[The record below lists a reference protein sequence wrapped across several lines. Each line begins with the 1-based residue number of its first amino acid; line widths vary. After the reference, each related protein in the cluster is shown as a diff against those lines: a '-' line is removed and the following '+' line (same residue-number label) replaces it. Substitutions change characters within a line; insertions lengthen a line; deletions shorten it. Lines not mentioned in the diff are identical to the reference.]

1 MLAGSTGKHIA
12 NAGRLGSGP
21 ALGPDVSCAA
31 YAAFAGWKADMRSQ
45 LPPAQLAKAAL
56 QRLAQAR
63 LEPTPENYA
72 RAYAIESGGEPAQ
85 AASGATSAVSERL
98 QQLMSKL
105 ISLALPSGST
115 RQELQTAL
123 REQKLDEL
131 QRQVDKLLDVAGP
144 AAQAEALAL
153 AIERL
158 VRGLE
163 RGGKH
168 WTLARK
174 KDGVNRVLELGRNDS
189 GKLVK
194 RLGQLV
200 ASWDKD
206 GDGSGVETDE
216 DGGTP
221 SQFFSES
228 TFAETG
234 FGETSRFRESTGFGE
249 LSRTGLRDTPPPV
262 VDTSPHWADVSSEL
276 NGTVRHA
283 LRSPQT
289 EATPADALMR
299 ELDAAQAELKSHGAS
314 PDRATQMAALCLRAR
329 HLLDHRRHLFD
340 ELGGLCREL
349 SGSLVDLAEDD
360 SWARGQ
366 AEAMSNALAQG
377 LSGRGVRT
385 VSELLSGTRERQRAL
400 REERSKARD
409 SLKGLI
415 QRMLAELG
423 ELGQHTDRFQTS
435 VGRYAEAIEQADSL
449 ESLTGTVREMVEE
462 SRSVQSLVSQTQ
474 ARLTLEHD
482 RAAALN
488 QRVDELEGELRRL
501 SNEVHTDQLTQVAN
515 RRGLI
520 QAFGIEQAK
529 AERESTRVA
538 LALLDIDN
546 FKKLNDSLGHHAGDI
561 ALKSLAERTQAS
573 LRPGDMVARY
583 GGEEFVLM
591 LPNTPL
597 DEAQQVLVRLQ
608 RSLSSAL
615 FNHEGKDVFVTFSAG
630 VTLYRPGETLEAALD
645 RADVALYEAKHTGKN
660 RACIAE

>member
-1 MLAGSTGKHIA
+1 MA
-12 NAGRLGSGP
+12 
-21 ALGPDVSCAA
+21 
-31 YAAFAGWKADMRSQ
+31 Q

-72 RAYAIESGGEPAQ
+72 RAYAIEAGTENRPAANGGVP
-85 AASGATSAVSERL
+85 ERV
-98 QQLMSKL
+98 QQLISRL
-105 ISLALPSGST
+105 ISLALPSGTT

-123 REQKLDEL
+123 REQRYDEL
-131 QRQVDKLLDVAGP
+131 LREVEKLLDVAGP
-144 AAQAEALAL
+144 GAQAEALAQ

-163 RGGKH
+163 RGGRQ

-174 KDGVNRVLELGRNDS
+174 KDGVARVLELTRTDS
-189 GKLVK
+189 HKLVK
-194 RLGQLV
+194 RLGQLIQ
-200 ASWDKD
+200 SWDKD
-206 GDGSGVETDE
+206 VEGGEVETGE

-221 SQFFSES
+221 SQFFTDSG
-228 TFAETG
+228 FADSN
-234 FGETSRFRESTGFGE
+234 FADS
-249 LSRTGLRDTPPPV
+249 SRTGLREPV
-262 VDTSPHWADVSSEL
+262 PAEAAPAAPTHWPEIGAEL
-276 NGTVRHA
+276 NTTVRHA

-299 ELDAAQAELKSHGAS
+299 ELDAAQAELKAQGAT
-314 PDRATQMAALCLRAR
+314 PERAAQMAALCLRAR

-349 SGSLVDLAEDD
+349 SSSLVDLAEDD

-366 AEAMSNALAQG
+366 AEAMSQTLAQG

-385 VSELLSGTRERQRAL
+385 VSELLAGTRERQRTL
-400 REERSKARD
+400 REERSRARD
-409 SLKGLI
+409 ALKGLI

-423 ELGQHTDRFQTS
+423 ELGQHTDRFQNN
-435 VGRYAEAIEQADSL
+435 VGRYADAIERADSL
-449 ESLTGTVREMVEE
+449 ESLAGTVREMVEE
-462 SRSVQSLVSQTQ
+462 SRSVQSLVAQTQ
-474 ARLTLEHD
+474 QRLTLEHD
-482 RAAALN
+482 RAAALT
-488 QRVDELEGELRRL
+488 QRVDELESELRRL
-501 SNEVHTDQLTQVAN
+501 SSEVHTDQLTQVAN

-597 DEAQQVLVRLQ
+597 DEAQAVLVRLQ
-608 RSLSSAL
+608 RSLSAAL

>member
-1 MLAGSTGKHIA
+1 M
-12 NAGRLGSGP
+12 P
-21 ALGPDVSCAA
+21 P
-31 YAAFAGWKADMRSQ
+31 Q

-72 RAYAIESGGEPAQ
+72 RAYAFEAGGES
-85 AASGATSAVSERL
+85 AAPGALPERA

-105 ISLALPSGST
+105 ISLALPSGGT
-115 RQELQTAL
+115 RQELQAAL
-123 REQKLDEL
+123 REQRLDEL

-144 AAQAEALAL
+144 AAQAEALAE
-153 AIERL
+153 AVERL

-163 RGGKH
+163 RGGRH

-174 KDGVNRVLELGRNDS
+174 KDGVFRTLDLGRSDS
-189 GKLVK
+189 GKLIK
-194 RLGQLV
+194 RLSHLV

-206 GDGSGVETDE
+206 GDGGSVETE
-216 DGGTP
+216 EGGTP
-221 SQFFSES
+221 SQL
-228 TFAETG
+228 FADSAFADTGFHENTG
-234 FGETSRFRESTGFGE
+234 FGDLYDGDSRDKPPAADT
-249 LSRTGLRDTPPPV
+249 RT
-262 VDTSPHWADVSSEL
+262 HWTAISGEL

-299 ELDAAQAELKSHGAS
+299 ELEAAQDELQAGDAG
-314 PDRATQMAALCLRAR
+314 PERTAQMAALCLRAR

-349 SGSLVDLAEDD
+349 GASLVDLAEDD

-366 AEAMSNALAQG
+366 AEAMNQTLAQG

-385 VSELLSGTRERQRAL
+385 VAELLAGTRERQRAL
-400 REERSKARD
+400 REERSRARD
-409 SLKGLI
+409 ALKGLI
-415 QRMLAELG
+415 QRMLSELG
-423 ELGQHTDRFQTS
+423 ELGQHTDRFQSS
-435 VGRYAEAIEQADSL
+435 VGRYAEAIEHADSL
-449 ESLTGTVREMVEE
+449 ESLAGTVREMVEE
-462 SRSVQSLVSQTQ
+462 TRSVQGLVAQTQ

-482 RAAALN
+482 RAAALT

-501 SNEVHTDQLTQVAN
+501 SSEVHTDQLTQVAN

-520 QAFGIEQAK
+520 QAFGIEQAR
-529 AERESTRVA
+529 AERETTRIA

-546 FKKLNDSLGHHAGDI
+546 FKKLNDGLGHHAGDI

-591 LPNTPL
+591 LPDTPL
-597 DEAQQVLVRLQ
+597 DEAQAVLVRLQ
-608 RSLSSAL
+608 RALSSAL
-615 FNHEGKDVFVTFSAG
+615 FKHEGKDVFVTFSAG

>member
-1 MLAGSTGKHIA
+1 
-12 NAGRLGSGP
+12 
-21 ALGPDVSCAA
+21 
-31 YAAFAGWKADMRSQ
+31 MRST

-72 RAYAIESGGEPAQ
+72 RAYAIEAGGEAPA
-85 AASGATSAVSERL
+85 AGSGAVPERL
-98 QQLMSKL
+98 QQLLSRL
-105 ISLALPSGST
+105 ISLALPSGAT
-115 RQELQTAL
+115 RQELQAAL
-123 REQKLDEL
+123 REQRLDEL
-131 QRQVDKLLDVAGP
+131 QRQVDKLLETAGP
-144 AAQAEALAL
+144 AAQADALAQ

-163 RGGKH
+163 RGGQH

-174 KDGVNRVLELGRNDS
+174 KEGLQRALELGRADS

-194 RLGQLV
+194 RLQQLI

-206 GDGSGVETDE
+206 GDGSEVETDE

-221 SQFFSES
+221 SQL
-228 TFAETG
+228 FADSD
-234 FGETSRFRESTGFGE
+234 FAPPDFHDSAS
-249 LSRTGLRDTPPPV
+249 LGLGDAPRDNPPPPV
-262 VDTSPHWADVSSEL
+262 DLAPWHAISAEL
-276 NGTVRHA
+276 GGTVRHA

-299 ELDAAQAELKSHGAS
+299 ELEAAQAELKAGGAS
-314 PDRATQMAALCLRAR
+314 PERATQMAALCLRAR

-349 SGSLVDLAEDD
+349 SSSLVDLAEDD

-366 AEAMSNALAQG
+366 AEAMNNTLAQG

-385 VSELLSGTRERQRAL
+385 VSELLAGTRERQRAL
-400 REERSKARD
+400 RDERSKARD
-409 SLKGLI
+409 SLKTLI

-423 ELGQHTDRFQTS
+423 ELGQHTDRFQNS
-435 VGRYAEAIEQADSL
+435 VGRYADAIEQADSL
-449 ESLTGTVREMVEE
+449 ESLAGTVREMVEE
-462 SRSVQSLVSQTQ
+462 SRSVQGLVAQTQ

-482 RAAALN
+482 RAAALT

-520 QAFGIEQAK
+520 QAFGIEQAR

-561 ALKSLAERTQAS
+561 ALKSLAERAQSS

-591 LPNTPL
+591 LPDTPL

>member
-1 MLAGSTGKHIA
+1 
-12 NAGRLGSGP
+12 
-21 ALGPDVSCAA
+21 
-31 YAAFAGWKADMRSQ
+31 MRAT

-72 RAYAIESGGEPAQ
+72 RAYAIEAGGEPP
-85 AASGATSAVSERL
+85 AAAGNAALERA
-98 QQLMSKL
+98 QQLISRL
-105 ISLALPSGST
+105 ISLALPSGNT
-115 RQELQTAL
+115 RQELQAAL
-123 REQKLDEL
+123 REQRLDEL
-131 QRQVDKLLDVAGP
+131 QRQVDKLLDSAGP
-144 AAQAEALAL
+144 AAQAEALAQTL
-153 AIERL
+153 ERL

-163 RGGKH
+163 RGGKQ

-174 KDGVNRVLELGRNDS
+174 KDGIARALELGRSDS
-189 GKLVK
+189 HKLVK
-194 RLGQLV
+194 RLGQLI

-206 GDGSGVETDE
+206 VDGSEVETGE

-221 SQFFSES
+221 SQFF
-228 TFAETG
+228 TDTGFAETG
-234 FGETSRFRESTGFGE
+234 FRDSSGFGE
-249 LSRTGLRDTPPPV
+249 LSRAGADAAAPAPAQPQAQAPTDDGPG
-262 VDTSPHWADVSSEL
+262 HWPGIGAEL
-276 NGTVRHA
+276 NQTVRHA

-289 EATPADALMR
+289 EATPADALIR
-299 ELDAAQAELKSHGAS
+299 ELDAAQAELQAQGAS
-314 PDRATQMAALCLRAR
+314 PERAAQMATLCLRAR

-349 SGSLVDLAEDD
+349 SASLVDLAEDD

-366 AEAMSNALAQG
+366 AEAMSQTLAQG

-400 REERSKARD
+400 RDERSKARD

-423 ELGQHTDRFQTS
+423 ELGQHTDRFQNN
-435 VGRYAEAIEQADSL
+435 VGRYANAIEQADSL
-449 ESLTGTVREMVEE
+449 ESLAGTVREMVEE
-462 SRSVQSLVSQTQ
+462 SRSVQGLVAQTQ

-482 RAAALN
+482 RAAALTE
-488 QRVDELEGELRRL
+488 RVDELEGELRRL

-520 QAFGIEQAK
+520 QAFGIEQAR

-561 ALKSLAERTQAS
+561 ALKSLAERAQAS

-591 LPNTPL
+591 LPDTPL

-608 RSLSSAL
+608 RSLSAAL

-630 VTLYRPGETLEAALD
+630 ITLYRPGETLEAALD

-660 RACIAE
+660 RACVAE

>member
-1 MLAGSTGKHIA
+1 
-12 NAGRLGSGP
+12 
-21 ALGPDVSCAA
+21 
-31 YAAFAGWKADMRSQ
+31 MRST

-63 LEPTPENYA
+63 LEPTPENYS
-72 RAYAIESGGEPAQ
+72 RAYAIEAGTEATPS
-85 AASGATSAVSERL
+85 AANGAASERL

-105 ISLALPSGST
+105 ISLALPSGAT
-115 RQELQTAL
+115 RQELQTTL
-123 REQKLDEL
+123 REQRLDEL

-144 AAQAEALAL
+144 AAQAEALAQ

-163 RGGKH
+163 RGGRH

-174 KDGVNRVLELGRNDS
+174 KDGINRVLELGRNDAS
-189 GKLVK
+189 KLVK
-194 RLGQLV
+194 RLSQLI

-206 GDGSGVETDE
+206 GDGSEVETDDE
-216 DGGTP
+216 GGTP
-221 SQFFSES
+221 SQL
-228 TFAETG
+228 FADSAFADTG
-234 FGETSRFRESTGFGE
+234 FRDSSGFGE
-249 LSRTGLRDTPPPV
+249 LSRTGVRDSLPV
-262 VDTSPHWADVSSEL
+262 PTVDLGPWQDLSGEL

-289 EATPADALMR
+289 EATPADALIR
-299 ELDAAQAELKSHGAS
+299 ELDAAQAELKAQGAS
-314 PDRATQMAALCLRAR
+314 PERAAQMSALCLRAR

-349 SGSLVDLAEDD
+349 SSSLVDLAEDD

-366 AEAMSNALAQG
+366 AEAMNQTLSQG

-385 VSELLSGTRERQRAL
+385 VAELLSGTRERQRAL
-400 REERSKARD
+400 RDERSKARD
-409 SLKGLI
+409 ALKGLI
-415 QRMLAELG
+415 QRMLSELG
-423 ELGQHTDRFQTS
+423 ELGQHTDRFQNS
-435 VGRYAEAIEQADSL
+435 VGRYADAIEQADSL
-449 ESLTGTVREMVEE
+449 ESLAGTVREMVEE
-462 SRSVQSLVSQTQ
+462 SRSVQGLVAQTQ
-474 ARLTLEHD
+474 QRLTLEHD
-482 RAAALN
+482 RAAALT

-529 AERESTRVA
+529 SERESTRVA

>member
-1 MLAGSTGKHIA
+1 MRPT
-12 NAGRLGSGP
+12 P
-21 ALGPDVSCAA
+21 A
-31 YAAFAGWKADMRSQ
+31 
-45 LPPAQLAKAAL
+45 PAQIAKAAL

-63 LEPTPENYA
+63 LEPTPENYS
-72 RAYAIESGGEPAQ
+72 RAYAIEAGTEVAP
-85 AASGATSAVSERL
+85 GANGAMPERV
-98 QQLMSKL
+98 QQLLSKL
-105 ISLALPSGST
+105 ISLALPSGSA
-115 RQELQTAL
+115 RQDLQAAL
-123 REQKLDEL
+123 REQRLDEL
-131 QRQVDKLLDVAGP
+131 QRQVDKLLDTAGP
-144 AAQAEALAL
+144 GAQADALAQ
-153 AIERL
+153 AIDRL

-163 RGGKH
+163 RGGRH

-174 KDGVNRVLELGRNDS
+174 KEGINRVLELSRTDS

-194 RLGQLV
+194 RMLQLI

-206 GDGSGVETDE
+206 DDGSGVETDE

-221 SQFFSES
+221 SQFFADSA
-228 TFAETG
+228 FAD
-234 FGETSRFRESTGFGE
+234 
-249 LSRTGLRDTPPPV
+249 TGLREPGDFVDTPVETISLDLPAPV
-262 VDTSPHWADVSSEL
+262 DLTPWQEMGGEL
-276 NGTVRHA
+276 NATVRHA
-283 LRSPQT
+283 LRSPQA

-299 ELDAAQAELKSHGAS
+299 ELDEAQAEIQAQGAS
-314 PDRATQMAALCLRAR
+314 PERAQQMAALCQRAR
-329 HLLDHRRHLFD
+329 HLLDHRRHMFD
-340 ELGGLCREL
+340 ALGGLCREL
-349 SGSLVDLAEDD
+349 SASLVDLAEDD
-360 SWARGQ
+360 SWSQGQ
-366 AEAMSNALAQG
+366 AEAMNNTLAQG

-385 VSELLSGTRERQRAL
+385 VSELLAGTRQRQRTL
-400 REERSKARD
+400 RDERSKARD
-409 SLKGLI
+409 ALKGLI
-415 QRMLAELG
+415 QRMLTELG
-423 ELGQHTDRFQTS
+423 ELGQHTDRFQNN
-435 VGRYAEAIEQADSL
+435 VGRYADAIEQADSL
-449 ESLTGTVREMVEE
+449 ESLAGTVREMVEE
-462 SRSVQSLVSQTQ
+462 SRSVQGLVSQTQ
-474 ARLTLEHD
+474 QRLTLEHE
-482 RAAALN
+482 RAAALT

-529 AERESTRVA
+529 AERESTRMA

-597 DEAQQVLVRLQ
+597 DEAQAVLVRLQ
-608 RSLSSAL
+608 RSLSMAL

-630 VTLYRPGETLEAALD
+630 VTLYRPGETLETALD

>member
-1 MLAGSTGKHIA
+1 
-12 NAGRLGSGP
+12 
-21 ALGPDVSCAA
+21 
-31 YAAFAGWKADMRSQ
+31 MRSQ
-45 LPPAQLAKAAL
+45 LPPAQIAKAAL

-72 RAYAIESGGEPAQ
+72 RAYAIEGGGEQAPA
-85 AASGATSAVSERL
+85 AANGAVPERL

-105 ISLALPSGST
+105 ISLALPSGSM
-115 RQELQTAL
+115 RQDLQTAL
-123 REQKLDEL
+123 RDQKLDEL

-144 AAQAEALAL
+144 AAQAEALAQ

-174 KDGVNRVLELGRNDS
+174 KDGIQRVLELGRSDS

-216 DGGTP
+216 EGGTP

-234 FGETSRFRESTGFGE
+234 FRESTGFGE
-249 LSRTGLRDTPPPV
+249 LSRTGLRDTPAAPA
-262 VDTSPHWADVSSEL
+262 VDNSPQWAEVSGEL
-276 NGTVRHA
+276 NVTVRHA

-299 ELDAAQAELKSHGAS
+299 ELDAAQVELKTEGAS
-314 PDRATQMAALCLRAR
+314 PERAAQMAALCQRAR
-329 HLLDHRRHLFD
+329 YLLDHRRHMFD
-340 ELGGLCREL
+340 ALGGLCREL
-349 SGSLVDLAEDD
+349 SASLVDLAEDD
-360 SWARGQ
+360 SWSQGQ
-366 AEAMSNALAQG
+366 AEAMNNTLAQG

-385 VSELLSGTRERQRAL
+385 VSELLAGTRLRQRAL
-400 REERSKARD
+400 RDERSKARD
-409 SLKGLI
+409 ALKGLI
-415 QRMLAELG
+415 QRMLTELG
-423 ELGQHTDRFQTS
+423 ELGQHTDRFQNN
-435 VGRYAEAIEQADSL
+435 VGRYADAIEQADTL
-449 ESLTGTVREMVEE
+449 ESLAGTVREMVEE
-462 SRSVQSLVSQTQ
+462 SRSVQGLVAQTQ
-474 ARLTLEHD
+474 QRLTLEHD
-482 RAAALN
+482 RATALT
-488 QRVDELEGELRRL
+488 QRVEELEGELRRL

-597 DEAQQVLVRLQ
+597 DEAQAVLVRLQ

-630 VTLYRPGETLEAALD
+630 VTLYRAGETLEAALD

>member
-1 MLAGSTGKHIA
+1 
-12 NAGRLGSGP
+12 
-21 ALGPDVSCAA
+21 
-31 YAAFAGWKADMRSQ
+31 MRSQ

-56 QRLAQAR
+56 QRLAQTR

-72 RAYAIESGGEPAQ
+72 RAYAIEAGGE
-85 AASGATSAVSERL
+85 AAAATNGAVPEKL

-105 ISLALPSGST
+105 ISLALPSGT
-115 RQELQTAL
+115 ARQDLQAAL

-131 QRQVDKLLDVAGP
+131 QRQVDKLLDTAGP
-144 AAQAEALAL
+144 GAQAEALAQ

-163 RGGKH
+163 RGGRH

-174 KDGVNRVLELGRNDS
+174 KDGINRVLELGRSDS
-189 GKLVK
+189 GKLIK
-194 RLGQLV
+194 RLSQLI

-228 TFAETG
+228 AFAETG
-234 FGETSRFRESTGFGE
+234 FRESTGFGE
-249 LSRTGLRDTPPPV
+249 LGRIDLRDTPAAPA
-262 VDTSPHWADVSSEL
+262 VDLGPWHDVSGEL
-276 NGTVRHA
+276 HATVRHA

-299 ELDAAQAELKSHGAS
+299 ELDAAQAELKAQGAS
-314 PDRATQMAALCLRAR
+314 PERAAQMATLCQRAR
-329 HLLDHRRHLFD
+329 HLLDHRRHMFD
-340 ELGGLCREL
+340 ALGGLCREL
-349 SGSLVDLAEDD
+349 SASLVDLAEDD
-360 SWARGQ
+360 SWSQGQ
-366 AEAMSNALAQG
+366 AEAMNNTLAQG

-385 VSELLSGTRERQRAL
+385 VSELLAGTRLRQRTL
-400 REERSKARD
+400 RDERSKAREA
-409 SLKGLI
+409 LKGLI
-415 QRMLAELG
+415 QRMLTELG
-423 ELGQHTDRFQTS
+423 ELGQHTDRFQNN
-435 VGRYAEAIEQADSL
+435 VGRYADAIERADSL
-449 ESLTGTVREMVEE
+449 ESLAGTVREMVEE
-462 SRSVQSLVSQTQ
+462 SRSVQGLVAQTQ
-474 ARLTLEHD
+474 QRLTLEHD
-482 RAAALN
+482 RATALT
-488 QRVDELEGELRRL
+488 QRVEELEGELRRL

-630 VTLYRPGETLEAALD
+630 VTLYRPGETLEQALD

>member
-1 MLAGSTGKHIA
+1 
-12 NAGRLGSGP
+12 
-21 ALGPDVSCAA
+21 
-31 YAAFAGWKADMRSQ
+31 MRST

-63 LEPTPENYA
+63 LEPTPENYS
-72 RAYAIESGGEPAQ
+72 RAYAIEAGGEPAP
-85 AASGATSAVSERL
+85 AANGAANERV

-115 RQELQTAL
+115 RQELQTTL
-123 REQKLDEL
+123 REQRLDEL
-131 QRQVDKLLDVAGP
+131 QRQVDKLLDAAGP
-144 AAQAEALAL
+144 AAQAEALAQ

-163 RGGKH
+163 RGGRH

-174 KDGVNRVLELGRNDS
+174 KDGINRVLELGRSDS

-194 RLGQLV
+194 RLSQLI
-200 ASWDKD
+200 ASWDKN
-206 GDGSGVETDE
+206 GDGSEVETDE

-221 SQFFSES
+221 SQL
-228 TFAETG
+228 FADSAFADTG
-234 FGETSRFRESTGFGE
+234 FRDSSGFGE
-249 LSRTGLRDTPPPV
+249 LSRTGLRDTPAPAPA
-262 VDTSPHWADVSSEL
+262 VDLAPWHDVGDEL

-283 LRSPQT
+283 LRAAQA

-299 ELDAAQAELKSHGAS
+299 DLASAQDELKTGGATPERAAQ
-314 PDRATQMAALCLRAR
+314 MAVLCQRAR
-329 HLLDHRRHLFD
+329 HVLDHRRHMFD
-340 ELGGLCREL
+340 ALGGLCREL
-349 SGSLVDLAEDD
+349 SASLVDLAEDD
-360 SWARGQ
+360 SWSQGQ
-366 AEAMSNALAQG
+366 AEAMNNTLAQG

-385 VSELLSGTRERQRAL
+385 VSELLAGTRVRQRTL
-400 REERSKARD
+400 RDERSKARD
-409 SLKGLI
+409 ALKGLI
-415 QRMLAELG
+415 QRMLSELG
-423 ELGQHTDRFQTS
+423 ELGQHTDRFQNN
-435 VGRYAEAIEQADSL
+435 VGRYADAIEQADSL
-449 ESLTGTVREMVEE
+449 ESLAGTVREMVEE
-462 SRSVQSLVSQTQ
+462 SRSVQGLVAQTQ
-474 ARLTLEHD
+474 QRLTLEHD
-482 RAAALN
+482 RATALT
-488 QRVDELEGELRRL
+488 QRVEELEGELRRL

-529 AERESTRVA
+529 SERESTRVA
-538 LALLDIDN
+538 LALLDIYN

-660 RACIAE
+660 RACVAE

>member
-1 MLAGSTGKHIA
+1 
-12 NAGRLGSGP
+12 
-21 ALGPDVSCAA
+21 
-31 YAAFAGWKADMRSQ
+31 MRSP
-45 LPPAQLAKAAL
+45 LPPAQIAKAAL

-72 RAYAIESGGEPAQ
+72 RAYAIEGGEPAPTAQ
-85 AASGATSAVSERL
+85 GGVPERL

-115 RQELQTAL
+115 RQDLQTAL

-131 QRQVDKLLDVAGP
+131 QRQIDKLLDVAGP
-144 AAQAEALAL
+144 AAQAEALAQ

-174 KDGVNRVLELGRNDS
+174 KDGIQRVLELGRSDS

-206 GDGSGVETDE
+206 GDGSGVETE
-216 DGGTP
+216 EEGGTP

-234 FGETSRFRESTGFGE
+234 FRESTGFGE
-249 LSRTGLRDTPPPV
+249 LSRTGLRDTPAPARA
-262 VDTSPHWADVSSEL
+262 VDTSPLWADVSGEL

-283 LRSPQT
+283 LRSPQS

-299 ELDAAQAELKSHGAS
+299 ELDAAQAELRTQGAT
-314 PDRATQMAALCLRAR
+314 PERATQMAALCLRAR

-349 SGSLVDLAEDD
+349 SSSLVDLAEDD

-366 AEAMSNALAQG
+366 AEAMNNTLAQG

-385 VSELLSGTRERQRAL
+385 VSELLAGTRERQRTL
-400 REERSKARD
+400 RDERSRARD
-409 SLKGLI
+409 ALKALI
-415 QRMLAELG
+415 QRMLNELG
-423 ELGQHTDRFQTS
+423 ELGQHTDRFQNN
-435 VGRYAEAIEQADSL
+435 VGRYADAIEQADSL
-449 ESLTGTVREMVEE
+449 ESLAGTVREMVEE
-462 SRSVQSLVSQTQ
+462 SRSVQGLVAQTQ
-474 ARLTLEHD
+474 QRLTLEHD
-482 RAAALN
+482 KASALT
-488 QRVDELEGELRRL
+488 QRVEELETELRRL

>member
-1 MLAGSTGKHIA
+1 
-12 NAGRLGSGP
+12 
-21 ALGPDVSCAA
+21 
-31 YAAFAGWKADMRSQ
+31 MRST

-72 RAYAIESGGEPAQ
+72 RAYAIEAGGEAP
-85 AASGATSAVSERL
+85 AASGGAVPERV
-98 QQLMSKL
+98 QQLLSRL
-105 ISLALPSGST
+105 ISLALPSGAS
-115 RQELQTAL
+115 RQELQASL
-123 REQKLDEL
+123 REQRLDEL
-131 QRQVDKLLDVAGP
+131 QRQVDKLLESAGP
-144 AAQAEALAL
+144 AAQAEALAQ

-163 RGGKH
+163 RGGRQ

-174 KDGVNRVLELGRNDS
+174 KEGIQRALELGRADS
-189 GKLVK
+189 IKLVK
-194 RLGQLV
+194 RLQQLIT
-200 ASWDKD
+200 SWDKD
-206 GDGSGVETDE
+206 GDGSEVETDE

-221 SQFFSES
+221 SQLFVDSD
-228 TFAETG
+228 FAA
-234 FGETSRFRESTGFGE
+234 SDFRDSASLGLDEAPRDSLAPLPVDLAPWHAVSAE
-249 LSRTGLRDTPPPV
+249 L
-262 VDTSPHWADVSSEL
+262 A
-276 NGTVRHA
+276 GTVRHA

-289 EATPADALMR
+289 EATPADVLMR
-299 ELDAAQAELKSHGAS
+299 ELEAAQAELKADGAT
-314 PDRATQMAALCLRAR
+314 PERATQMAALCLRAR

-349 SGSLVDLAEDD
+349 SSSLVDLAEDD

-366 AEAMSNALAQG
+366 AEAMNNTLAQG

-385 VSELLSGTRERQRAL
+385 VSELLAGTRERQRAL
-400 REERSKARD
+400 RDERSRARD
-409 SLKGLI
+409 SLKTLI
-415 QRMLAELG
+415 QRMLSELG
-423 ELGQHTDRFQTS
+423 ELGQHTDRFQNS
-435 VGRYAEAIEQADSL
+435 VGRYADAIEQADSL

-462 SRSVQSLVSQTQ
+462 SRSVQGLVAQTQ
-474 ARLTLEHD
+474 ARLSLEHD
-482 RAAALN
+482 RATALT

-561 ALKSLAERTQAS
+561 ALKSLAERAQAS

-591 LPNTPL
+591 LPDTPL

>member
-1 MLAGSTGKHIA
+1 MRPTLA
-12 NAGRLGSGP
+12 
-21 ALGPDVSCAA
+21 
-31 YAAFAGWKADMRSQ
+31 
-45 LPPAQLAKAAL
+45 PAQIAKAAL

-72 RAYAIESGGEPAQ
+72 RAYAIEAGTDAAPA
-85 AASGATSAVSERL
+85 ANGAVPERL

-105 ISLALPSGST
+105 VSLALPSGST
-115 RQELQTAL
+115 RQDLQAAL
-123 REQKLDEL
+123 REQRLDEL
-131 QRQVDKLLDVAGP
+131 QRQVDRLLDTAGP
-144 AAQAEALAL
+144 GAQAEALAQ
-153 AIERL
+153 AIDRL

-174 KDGVNRVLELGRNDS
+174 KDGINRVLELSRTDS

-194 RLGQLV
+194 RLMQLI

-206 GDGSGVETDE
+206 GDGGGVETDE

-221 SQFFSES
+221 SQFFADSA
-228 TFAETG
+228 FAD
-234 FGETSRFRESTGFGE
+234 
-249 LSRTGLRDTPPPV
+249 TGLREPDDFVDPPV
-262 VDTSPHWADVSSEL
+262 ETISLAMPAPVDLAPWQDMGGEL
-276 NGTVRHA
+276 NATVRHA
-283 LRSPQT
+283 LRSPSA

-299 ELDAAQAELKSHGAS
+299 ELDEAQAEIQAQGAS
-314 PDRATQMAALCLRAR
+314 PERAEQMAALCQRAR
-329 HLLDHRRHLFD
+329 HLLDHRRHMFD
-340 ELGGLCREL
+340 ALGGLCREL
-349 SGSLVDLAEDD
+349 SASLVDLAEDD
-360 SWARGQ
+360 SWSQGQ
-366 AEAMSNALAQG
+366 AEAMNNTLAQG

-385 VSELLSGTRERQRAL
+385 VSELLAGTRQRQRTL
-400 REERSKARD
+400 RDERSKARD
-409 SLKGLI
+409 ALKGLI
-415 QRMLAELG
+415 QRMLSELG
-423 ELGQHTDRFQTS
+423 ELGQHTDRFQNN
-435 VGRYAEAIEQADSL
+435 VGRYADAIEHADSL
-449 ESLTGTVREMVEE
+449 ESLAGTVREMVEE
-462 SRSVQSLVSQTQ
+462 SRSVQGLVAQTQ
-474 ARLTLEHD
+474 QRLTLEHD
-482 RAAALN
+482 RAAALT

-529 AERESTRVA
+529 AERESTRMA

-608 RSLSSAL
+608 RSLSAAL

>member
-1 MLAGSTGKHIA
+1 
-12 NAGRLGSGP
+12 
-21 ALGPDVSCAA
+21 
-31 YAAFAGWKADMRSQ
+31 MRST

-63 LEPTPENYA
+63 LEPTPENYS
-72 RAYAIESGGEPAQ
+72 RAYAIEAGTEATPS
-85 AASGATSAVSERL
+85 AANGAASERL

-105 ISLALPSGST
+105 ISLALPSGAT
-115 RQELQTAL
+115 RQELQTTL
-123 REQKLDEL
+123 REQRLDEL

-144 AAQAEALAL
+144 AAQAEALAQ

-163 RGGKH
+163 RGGRH

-174 KDGVNRVLELGRNDS
+174 KDGINRVLELGRNDAS
-189 GKLVK
+189 KLVK
-194 RLGQLV
+194 RLSQLI

-206 GDGSGVETDE
+206 GDGSEVETDDE
-216 DGGTP
+216 GGTP
-221 SQFFSES
+221 SQL
-228 TFAETG
+228 FADSAFADTG
-234 FGETSRFRESTGFGE
+234 FRDSSGFGE
-249 LSRTGLRDTPPPV
+249 LSRTGVRDSLPV
-262 VDTSPHWADVSSEL
+262 PTVDLGPWQDLSGEL

-289 EATPADALMR
+289 EATPADALIR
-299 ELDAAQAELKSHGAS
+299 ELDAAQAELKAQGAS
-314 PDRATQMAALCLRAR
+314 PERAAQMSALCLRAR

-349 SGSLVDLAEDD
+349 SSSLVDLAEDD

-366 AEAMSNALAQG
+366 AEAMNQTLSQG

-385 VSELLSGTRERQRAL
+385 VAELLSGTRERQRAL
-400 REERSKARD
+400 RDERSKARD
-409 SLKGLI
+409 ALKGLI
-415 QRMLAELG
+415 QRMLSELG
-423 ELGQHTDRFQTS
+423 ELGQHTDRFQNS
-435 VGRYAEAIEQADSL
+435 VGRYADAIEQADSL
-449 ESLTGTVREMVEE
+449 ESLAGTVREMVEE
-462 SRSVQSLVSQTQ
+462 SRSVQGLVAQTQ
-474 ARLTLEHD
+474 QRLTLEHD
-482 RAAALN
+482 RAAALT

-529 AERESTRVA
+529 SERESTRVA

-630 VTLYRPGETLEAALD
+630 VTLYRSGETLEAALD

>member
-1 MLAGSTGKHIA
+1 
-12 NAGRLGSGP
+12 
-21 ALGPDVSCAA
+21 
-31 YAAFAGWKADMRSQ
+31 MRST
-45 LPPAQLAKAAL
+45 LAPAQLAKAAL

-72 RAYAIESGGEPAQ
+72 RAYAIEAGGEAAPA
-85 AASGATSAVSERL
+85 ANTAVPERL

-105 ISLALPSGST
+105 ISLALPSGSA
-115 RQELQTAL
+115 RQDLQTAL
-123 REQKLDEL
+123 REQRLDEL
-131 QRQVDKLLDVAGP
+131 QRQVDRLLDSAGP
-144 AAQAEALAL
+144 GAQAEALAQ

-174 KDGVNRVLELGRNDS
+174 KDGISRVLELGRSDS
-189 GKLVK
+189 GRLVK
-194 RLGQLV
+194 RLSQLI

-206 GDGSGVETDE
+206 GDGSGVETDDE
-216 DGGTP
+216 GGTP
-221 SQFFSES
+221 SQFFDES
-228 TFAETG
+228 AFADTG
-234 FGETSRFRESTGFGE
+234 FRESSGFGD
-249 LSRTGLRDTPPPV
+249 LGRIGARDSGSTPFDATPWQ
-262 VDTSPHWADVSSEL
+262 DIGAEL

-283 LRSPQT
+283 LRSPQA

-299 ELDAAQAELKSHGAS
+299 ELDAAQAELKAGGAS
-314 PDRATQMAALCLRAR
+314 PERAAQMAALCLRAR

-349 SGSLVDLAEDD
+349 SASLVDLAEDD

-366 AEAMSNALAQG
+366 AEAMNNTLAQG

-385 VSELLSGTRERQRAL
+385 VSELLTGTRERQRAL
-400 REERSKARD
+400 RDERSRARD
-409 SLKGLI
+409 ALKGLI

-423 ELGQHTDRFQTS
+423 ELGQHTDRFQNS
-435 VGRYAEAIEQADSL
+435 VGRYADAIEQADSL
-449 ESLTGTVREMVEE
+449 ESLAGTVREMVEE
-462 SRSVQSLVSQTQ
+462 SRSVQGLVAQTQ
-474 ARLTLEHD
+474 QRLTLEHD
-482 RAAALN
+482 RAAALT

-501 SNEVHTDQLTQVAN
+501 SSEVHTDQLTQVAN

-529 AERESTRVA
+529 AERESTRMA

-597 DEAQQVLVRLQ
+597 DEAQAVLVRLQ

-615 FNHEGKDVFVTFSAG
+615 FNHDGKDVFVTFSAG

>member
-1 MLAGSTGKHIA
+1 
-12 NAGRLGSGP
+12 
-21 ALGPDVSCAA
+21 
-31 YAAFAGWKADMRSQ
+31 MRST

-72 RAYAIESGGEPAQ
+72 RAYAIEAGGE
-85 AASGATSAVSERL
+85 AAAGSGAAVPERV
-98 QQLMSKL
+98 QQLLSRL
-105 ISLALPSGST
+105 ISLALPSGTT
-115 RQELQTAL
+115 RQELQTSL
-123 REQKLDEL
+123 REQRLDEL

-144 AAQAEALAL
+144 AAQAEALAQ

-163 RGGKH
+163 RGGRQ

-174 KDGVNRVLELGRNDS
+174 KEGIQRALELGRADS

-194 RLGQLV
+194 RLLQLV

-206 GDGSGVETDE
+206 GDGSEIETDE

-221 SQFFSES
+221 SQLFADSDFAASDFRDSGGLEEPMRLDLS
-228 TFAETG
+228 TPAVDLAPWRDV
-234 FGETSRFRESTGFGE
+234 SRE
-249 LSRTGLRDTPPPV
+249 LS
-262 VDTSPHWADVSSEL
+262 
-276 NGTVRHA
+276 GTVTHA

-289 EATPADALMR
+289 EATTAEALML
-299 ELDAAQAELKSHGAS
+299 ELDAAQAELQADGAT
-314 PDRATQMAALCLRAR
+314 PQRAAQMAALCLRAR

-366 AEAMSNALAQG
+366 AEAMNNTLAQG
-377 LSGRGVRT
+377 LSGRGVRV

-400 REERSKARD
+400 RDERSKARD
-409 SLKGLI
+409 ALKGLI
-415 QRMLAELG
+415 QRMLTELG
-423 ELGQHTDRFQTS
+423 ELGQHTDRFQNS
-435 VGRYAEAIEQADSL
+435 VGRYADAIEQADSL
-449 ESLTGTVREMVEE
+449 ESLAGTVREMVEE
-462 SRSVQSLVSQTQ
+462 SRSVQGLVAQTQ
-474 ARLTLEHD
+474 ERLTLEHD
-482 RAAALN
+482 RASALT
-488 QRVDELEGELRRL
+488 QRVETLEGELRRL

-520 QAFGIEQAK
+520 QAFGIEQAR
-529 AERESTRVA
+529 AEREQTRVA

-546 FKKLNDSLGHHAGDI
+546 FKKLNDTLGHHAGDI

-591 LPNTPL
+591 LPDTPL
-597 DEAQQVLVRLQ
+597 DEAQAVLVRLQ

-630 VTLYRPGETLEAALD
+630 VTLYRAGETLEAALD

>member
-1 MLAGSTGKHIA
+1 
-12 NAGRLGSGP
+12 
-21 ALGPDVSCAA
+21 
-31 YAAFAGWKADMRSQ
+31 MRAT

-72 RAYAIESGGEPAQ
+72 RAYAIEAGGEPP
-85 AASGATSAVSERL
+85 AAAGNAALERA
-98 QQLMSKL
+98 QQLISRL
-105 ISLALPSGST
+105 ISLALPSGNT
-115 RQELQTAL
+115 RQELQAAL
-123 REQKLDEL
+123 REQRLDEL
-131 QRQVDKLLDVAGP
+131 QRQVDKLLDSAGP
-144 AAQAEALAL
+144 AAQAEALAQTL
-153 AIERL
+153 ERL

-163 RGGKH
+163 RGGKQ

-174 KDGVNRVLELGRNDS
+174 KDGIARALELGRSDS
-189 GKLVK
+189 HKLVK
-194 RLGQLV
+194 RLGQLI

-206 GDGSGVETDE
+206 VDGSEVETGE

-221 SQFFSES
+221 SQFF
-228 TFAETG
+228 TDAGFAETG
-234 FGETSRFRESTGFGE
+234 FRDSSGFGE
-249 LSRTGLRDTPPPV
+249 LSRAGADAAAPV
-262 VDTSPHWADVSSEL
+262 QAPAGDGPGHWPGIGAEL
-276 NGTVRHA
+276 NQTVRHA

-289 EATPADALMR
+289 EATPADALIR
-299 ELDAAQAELKSHGAS
+299 ELDAAQAELQAQGAS
-314 PDRATQMAALCLRAR
+314 PERAAQMATLCLRAR

-349 SGSLVDLAEDD
+349 SASLVDLAEDD

-366 AEAMSNALAQG
+366 AEAMSQTLAQG

-400 REERSKARD
+400 RDERSKARD

-423 ELGQHTDRFQTS
+423 ELGQHTDRFQNN
-435 VGRYAEAIEQADSL
+435 VGRYANAIEQADSL
-449 ESLTGTVREMVEE
+449 ESLAGTVREMVEE
-462 SRSVQSLVSQTQ
+462 SRSVQGLVAQTQ

-482 RAAALN
+482 RAAALT

-520 QAFGIEQAK
+520 QAFGIEQAR

-561 ALKSLAERTQAS
+561 ALKSLAERAQAS

-591 LPNTPL
+591 LPDTPL

-608 RSLSSAL
+608 RSLSAAL

-630 VTLYRPGETLEAALD
+630 ITLYRPGETLEAALD

-660 RACIAE
+660 RACVAE

>member
-1 MLAGSTGKHIA
+1 
-12 NAGRLGSGP
+12 
-21 ALGPDVSCAA
+21 
-31 YAAFAGWKADMRSQ
+31 MRST
-45 LPPAQLAKAAL
+45 LTPAQLAKAAL

-72 RAYAIESGGEPAQ
+72 RAYAIEAGGEPATG
-85 AASGATSAVSERL
+85 GAGVPEKL
-98 QQLMSKL
+98 QQLISRL
-105 ISLALPSGST
+105 ISLALPSGAA
-115 RQELQTAL
+115 RQELQASL
-123 REQKLDEL
+123 REQRLDEL
-131 QRQVDKLLDVAGP
+131 LRQVDKLLDTAGP
-144 AAQAEALAL
+144 GAQAEALAQ

-163 RGGKH
+163 RGGRH

-174 KDGVNRVLELGRNDS
+174 KDGINRVLELGRSDS

-194 RLGQLV
+194 RLQQLV

-206 GDGSGVETDE
+206 GDGSEVETDAGS
-216 DGGTP
+216 DDSGGTP
-221 SQFFSES
+221 SQL
-228 TFAETG
+228 FADSAFADTG
-234 FGETSRFRESTGFGE
+234 FRDSTGFGE
-249 LSRTGLRDTPPPV
+249 LSRTGLRDTPAA
-262 VDTSPHWADVSSEL
+262 VDLTPWQEVGDEL

-283 LRSPQT
+283 LRSAQT

-299 ELDAAQAELKSHGAS
+299 DLEAAQQELKSGGAT
-314 PDRATQMAALCLRAR
+314 PERAEQMALLCQRAR
-329 HLLDHRRHLFD
+329 HVLDHRRHMFD
-340 ELGGLCREL
+340 ALGGLCREL
-349 SGSLVDLAEDD
+349 SASLVELAEDD
-360 SWARGQ
+360 SWSQGQ
-366 AEAMSNALAQG
+366 AEAMNNTLAQG

-385 VSELLSGTRERQRAL
+385 VSELLAGTRLRQRTL
-400 REERSKARD
+400 RDERSKARD
-409 SLKGLI
+409 ALKGLI
-415 QRMLAELG
+415 QRMLTELG
-423 ELGQHTDRFQTS
+423 ELGQHTDRFQNS
-435 VGRYAEAIEQADSL
+435 VGRYADAIEQADSL
-449 ESLTGTVREMVEE
+449 ESLAGTVREMVEE
-462 SRSVQSLVSQTQ
+462 SRSVQGLVAQTQ

-482 RAAALN
+482 RATALT
-488 QRVDELEGELRRL
+488 QRVEELEGELRRL

-529 AERESTRVA
+529 SERESTRMA

-561 ALKSLAERTQAS
+561 ALKSLAERTQQS

>member
-1 MLAGSTGKHIA
+1 
-12 NAGRLGSGP
+12 
-21 ALGPDVSCAA
+21 
-31 YAAFAGWKADMRSQ
+31 MRST

-72 RAYAIESGGEPAQ
+72 RAYAIEAGGEPA
-85 AASGATSAVSERL
+85 AASNAGVPEKL

-105 ISLALPSGST
+105 ISLALPSGGT
-115 RQELQTAL
+115 RQELQAAL
-123 REQKLDEL
+123 REQRLDEL
-131 QRQVDKLLDVAGP
+131 QRQVDRLLDVAGP
-144 AAQAEALAL
+144 GAQAEALAQ

-174 KDGVNRVLELGRNDS
+174 KDGVQRVLELGRSDS

-206 GDGSGVETDE
+206 GDGSGIETDD

-221 SQFFSES
+221 SQLFADSA
-228 TFAETG
+228 FAETG
-234 FGETSRFRESTGFGE
+234 FRESTGFGE
-249 LSRTGLRDTPPPV
+249 LSRTGLRDLPPPI
-262 VDTSPHWADVSSEL
+262 VDLAPWQDISDEL

-283 LRSPQT
+283 LRAAPT

-299 ELDAAQAELKSHGAS
+299 DLAAAQDELKAGGAS
-314 PDRATQMAALCLRAR
+314 PQRAAQMAVLCQRAR
-329 HLLDHRRHLFD
+329 HVLDHRRHMFD
-340 ELGGLCREL
+340 ALGGLCREL
-349 SGSLVDLAEDD
+349 SASLVELAEDD
-360 SWARGQ
+360 SWSQGQ
-366 AEAMSNALAQG
+366 AEAMNNTLAQG

-385 VSELLSGTRERQRAL
+385 VSELLAGTRMRQRTL
-400 REERSKARD
+400 RDERSKARD
-409 SLKGLI
+409 ALKGLI
-415 QRMLAELG
+415 QRMLTELG
-423 ELGQHTDRFQTS
+423 ELGQHTDRFQNS
-435 VGRYAEAIEQADSL
+435 VGRYADAIEQADSL
-449 ESLTGTVREMVEE
+449 ESLAGTVREMVEE
-462 SRSVQSLVSQTQ
+462 SRSVQGLVAQTQ
-474 ARLTLEHD
+474 QRLTLEHD
-482 RAAALN
+482 RATALT
-488 QRVDELEGELRRL
+488 QRVEELEGELRRL

-529 AERESTRVA
+529 SERESTRVA

-561 ALKSLAERTQAS
+561 ALKSLAERTQQS

>member
-1 MLAGSTGKHIA
+1 
-12 NAGRLGSGP
+12 
-21 ALGPDVSCAA
+21 
-31 YAAFAGWKADMRSQ
+31 MRSS

-72 RAYAIESGGEPAQ
+72 RAYAIEAGGDAP
-85 AASGATSAVSERL
+85 AASGGVPERV
-98 QQLMSKL
+98 QQLMSRL
-105 ISLALPSGST
+105 LSLALPSGGT
-115 RQELQTAL
+115 RQELQAAL
-123 REQKLDEL
+123 REQRYDEVL
-131 QRQVDKLLDVAGP
+131 REVDKLLDVAGP
-144 AAQAEALAL
+144 GAQAEALVQT
-153 AIERL
+153 IERL

-163 RGGKH
+163 RGGRH

-174 KDGVNRVLELGRNDS
+174 KDGISRVLELGRSDS
-189 GKLVK
+189 HKLVK
-194 RLGQLV
+194 RLGQLI

-216 DGGTP
+216 EEGGTP
-221 SQFFSES
+221 SQL
-228 TFAETG
+228 FADSAFADTG
-234 FGETSRFRESTGFGE
+234 FGETSRFREGSGFGE
-249 LSRTGLRDTPPPV
+249 LSRTGLRDTPPPA
-262 VDTSPHWADVSSEL
+262 VDTSPLWADVSGEL

-289 EATPADALMR
+289 EATPADALIR
-299 ELDAAQAELKSHGAS
+299 ELDAAQAELKTQGAS
-314 PDRATQMAALCLRAR
+314 PERATQMAALCLRAR

-349 SGSLVDLAEDD
+349 SASLVDLAEDD

-366 AEAMSNALAQG
+366 AEAMNNTLAQG

-385 VSELLSGTRERQRAL
+385 VAELLTGTRERQRTL

-409 SLKGLI
+409 ALKGLI

-423 ELGQHTDRFQTS
+423 ELGQHTDRFQNS
-435 VGRYAEAIEQADSL
+435 VGRYADAIEQADSL
-449 ESLTGTVREMVEE
+449 ESLAGTVREMVEE
-462 SRSVQSLVSQTQ
+462 SRSVQGLVAQTQ

-482 RAAALN
+482 RASALT
-488 QRVDELEGELRRL
+488 QRVEELETELRRL
-501 SNEVHTDQLTQVAN
+501 SDEVHTDQLTQVAN

-529 AERESTRVA
+529 AEREATPNPRLA

>member
-1 MLAGSTGKHIA
+1 MRA
-12 NAGRLGSGP
+12 N
-21 ALGPDVSCAA
+21 
-31 YAAFAGWKADMRSQ
+31 

-63 LEPTPENYA
+63 LEPTPENYS
-72 RAYAIESGGEPAQ
+72 RAYAIEAATEAAPA
-85 AASGATSAVSERL
+85 AAAVPERV
-98 QQLMSKL
+98 QQLLSKL
-105 ISLALPSGST
+105 ISLALPSGSA
-115 RQELQTAL
+115 RVELQTSL
-123 REQKLDEL
+123 REQRFDEL
-131 QRQVDKLLDVAGP
+131 LRQVDKLLDVAGP
-144 AAQAEALAL
+144 GAQAESLAL

-174 KDGVNRVLELGRNDS
+174 KDGIARVLELTRNDS
-189 GKLVK
+189 HKLVK
-194 RLGQLV
+194 RLSQLI

-206 GDGSGVETDE
+206 VEGSEVETDA

-221 SQFFSES
+221 SQFFADSGFADS
-228 TFAETG
+228 GFAE
-234 FGETSRFRESTGFGE
+234 S
-249 LSRTGLRDTPPPV
+249 SRTGVAEAAPAAGAIAAAAATPQ
-262 VDTSPHWADVSSEL
+262 HWSDIGTEL
-276 NGTVRHA
+276 NNTVRHA
-283 LRSPQT
+283 LRAPDT
-289 EATPADALMR
+289 DAAPADLLIR
-299 ELDAAQAELKSHGAS
+299 ELDEALSQIRSEGAS
-314 PDRATQMAALCLRAR
+314 PARATQMATLCLRAR

-349 SGSLVDLAEDD
+349 SASLVDLAEDD
-360 SWARGQ
+360 SWAQGQ
-366 AEAMSNALAQG
+366 AEAMNNTLAQG

-385 VSELLSGTRERQRAL
+385 VSEMLSGTRARQRTL
-400 REERSKARD
+400 RDERSKARD
-409 SLKGLI
+409 ALKGLI
-415 QRMLAELG
+415 QRMLSELG
-423 ELGQHTDRFQTS
+423 ELGQHTDRFQSS
-435 VGRYAEAIEQADSL
+435 VGRYAEAIQQADSL
-449 ESLTGTVREMVEE
+449 ESLAGTVREMVEE
-462 SRSVQSLVSQTQ
+462 SRSVQGLVTQTQ

-482 RAAALN
+482 RASALT
-488 QRVDELEGELRRL
+488 QRVEELEGELKRL
-501 SNEVHTDQLTQVAN
+501 SDEVHTDQLTQVAN

-520 QAFGIEQAK
+520 NAFGIEQAK
-529 AERESTRVA
+529 AERETTRMA

-561 ALKSLAERTQAS
+561 ALKSLAEKAQAS

-591 LPNTPL
+591 LPDTPL
-597 DEAQQVLVRLQ
+597 DEAQAVLVRLQ
-608 RSLSSAL
+608 RALSMAL

>member
-1 MLAGSTGKHIA
+1 
-12 NAGRLGSGP
+12 
-21 ALGPDVSCAA
+21 
-31 YAAFAGWKADMRSQ
+31 MRST

-72 RAYAIESGGEPAQ
+72 RAYAIEAGGEPAP
-85 AASGATSAVSERL
+85 AANGAVPERM
-98 QQLMSKL
+98 QQLLSKL
-105 ISLALPSGST
+105 ISLALPSGGP
-115 RQELQTAL
+115 RQDLQATL
-123 REQKLDEL
+123 REQRYEEL

-144 AAQAEALAL
+144 GAQAEALAQ

-163 RGGKH
+163 RGGRH
-168 WTLARK
+168 WTMARK
-174 KDGVNRVLELGRNDS
+174 KDGINRVLELSRSDS

-194 RLGQLV
+194 RLSQLI

-206 GDGSGVETDE
+206 GDGGDVETDA

-221 SQFFSES
+221 SQFFADSA
-228 TFAETG
+228 FVDTG
-234 FGETSRFRESTGFGE
+234 LREPSGFGE
-249 LSRTGLRDTPPPV
+249 LSRGGLRDTPAEPP
-262 VDTSPHWADVSSEL
+262 PHWVDIGHEL
-276 NGTVRHA
+276 NATVRHA

-289 EATPADALMR
+289 EATPADALIQ
-299 ELDAAQAELKSHGAS
+299 ELDAAQAEIKAHGAS
-314 PDRATQMAALCLRAR
+314 AERATEMAAMCLRAR

-349 SGSLVDLAEDD
+349 SSSLVDLAEDD

-366 AEAMSNALAQG
+366 AEAMNQTLSQG

-385 VSELLSGTRERQRAL
+385 VSELLSGTRDRQRVL
-400 REERSKARD
+400 RDERSKARD
-409 SLKGLI
+409 ALKGLI
-415 QRMLAELG
+415 QRMLSELG
-423 ELGQHTDRFQTS
+423 ELGQHTDRFQGS

-449 ESLTGTVREMVEE
+449 ESLAGTVREMVEE
-462 SRSVQSLVSQTQ
+462 SRSVQGLVAQTQ
-474 ARLTLEHD
+474 QRLTLEHD
-482 RAAALN
+482 RAAALT

-501 SNEVHTDQLTQVAN
+501 SSEVHTDQLTQVAN

-520 QAFGIEQAK
+520 NAFGIEQAK
-529 AERESTRVA
+529 AERESRRIA

-546 FKKLNDSLGHHAGDI
+546 FKKLNDGLGHHAGDI

-573 LRPGDMVARY
+573 MRPGDMVARY

-591 LPNTPL
+591 LPDTPL
-597 DEAQQVLVRLQ
+597 DEAQAVLVRLQ
-608 RSLSSAL
+608 RSLSAAL
-615 FNHEGKDVFVTFSAG
+615 FKHEGKEVFVTFSAG
-630 VTLYRPGETLEAALD
+630 VTLYRAGETLEAALD

-660 RACIAE
+660 RVCIAE

>member
-1 MLAGSTGKHIA
+1 
-12 NAGRLGSGP
+12 
-21 ALGPDVSCAA
+21 
-31 YAAFAGWKADMRSQ
+31 MRST
-45 LPPAQLAKAAL
+45 LAPAQLAKAAL

-72 RAYAIESGGEPAQ
+72 RAYAIEAGGEPAP
-85 AASGATSAVSERL
+85 AANGAVPERL

-105 ISLALPSGST
+105 ISLALPSGT
-115 RQELQTAL
+115 ARQDLQTAL
-123 REQKLDEL
+123 REQRLDEL
-131 QRQVDKLLDVAGP
+131 QRQVDRLLDSAGP
-144 AAQAEALAL
+144 GAQAEALAQ

-163 RGGKH
+163 RGGRH

-174 KDGVNRVLELGRNDS
+174 KDGISRVLELGRSDS

-194 RLGQLV
+194 RLSQLI

-216 DGGTP
+216 EGGTP
-221 SQFFSES
+221 SQFFAES
-228 TFAETG
+228 AFADTG
-234 FGETSRFRESTGFGE
+234 FRESTGFGDVSRTGARDSDFGE
-249 LSRTGLRDTPPPV
+249 LSRSGPRDSGAAAFDATPWL
-262 VDTSPHWADVSSEL
+262 DIGGEL

-289 EATPADALMR
+289 ESTPADALMH
-299 ELDAAQAELKSHGAS
+299 ELDAAHAELKANGAS
-314 PDRATQMAALCLRAR
+314 PERAAQMAALCLRAR

-366 AEAMSNALAQG
+366 AEAMNNTLSQG

-385 VSELLSGTRERQRAL
+385 VSELLAGTRERQRAL

-409 SLKGLI
+409 ALKGLI
-415 QRMLAELG
+415 QRMLNELG
-423 ELGQHTDRFQTS
+423 ELGQHTDRFQNN
-435 VGRYAEAIEQADSL
+435 VGRYADAIEQADSL
-449 ESLTGTVREMVEE
+449 ETLAGTVREMVEE
-462 SRSVQSLVSQTQ
+462 SRSVQGLVAQTQ
-474 ARLTLEHD
+474 QRLTLEHD
-482 RAAALN
+482 RAAALT

-529 AERESTRVA
+529 AERESTRMA

>member
-1 MLAGSTGKHIA
+1 
-12 NAGRLGSGP
+12 
-21 ALGPDVSCAA
+21 
-31 YAAFAGWKADMRSQ
+31 MRST

-72 RAYAIESGGEPAQ
+72 RAYAIESGGET
-85 AASGATSAVSERL
+85 AATGGGAVTERV
-98 QQLMSKL
+98 QQLLSRL
-105 ISLALPSGST
+105 ISLALPSGTT
-115 RQELQTAL
+115 RQELQTSL
-123 REQKLDEL
+123 REQRLDEL

-144 AAQAEALAL
+144 AAQAEALAQ

-163 RGGKH
+163 RGGRQ

-174 KDGVNRVLELGRNDS
+174 KEGIQRALELGRTDS

-194 RLGQLV
+194 RLLQLV

-206 GDGSGVETDE
+206 GDGSEVETDAGL
-216 DGGTP
+216 DDSGGTP
-221 SQFFSES
+221 SQLFADSDFAASE
-228 TFAETG
+228 
-234 FGETSRFRESTGFGE
+234 FRDSG
-249 LSRTGLRDTPPPV
+249 GLDEPLRLDLPTPA
-262 VDTSPHWADVSSEL
+262 VDLAPWRDVSREL
-276 NGTVRHA
+276 GGTVTHA

-289 EATPADALMR
+289 EATPAEALML
-299 ELDAAQAELKSHGAS
+299 ELDAALAELQAGGAT
-314 PDRATQMAALCLRAR
+314 PERAAQMAALCLRAR

-366 AEAMSNALAQG
+366 AEAMNNTLAQG
-377 LSGRGVRT
+377 LSGRGVRV

-400 REERSKARD
+400 RDERSKARD
-409 SLKGLI
+409 ALKGLI

-423 ELGQHTDRFQTS
+423 ELGQHTDRFQNS
-435 VGRYAEAIEQADSL
+435 VGRYADAIEQADSL
-449 ESLTGTVREMVEE
+449 ESLAGTVREMVEE
-462 SRSVQSLVSQTQ
+462 SRSVQGLVAQTQ

-482 RAAALN
+482 RASALT
-488 QRVDELEGELRRL
+488 QRVEELEGELRRL

-520 QAFGIEQAK
+520 QAFGIEQAR
-529 AERESTRVA
+529 AEREQTRVA

-546 FKKLNDSLGHHAGDI
+546 FKKLNDTLGHHAGDI
-561 ALKSLAERTQAS
+561 ALKSLAERAQAS

-591 LPNTPL
+591 LPDTPL
-597 DEAQQVLVRLQ
+597 DEAQAVLVRLQ

-630 VTLYRPGETLEAALD
+630 VTLYRAGETLEAALD

>member
-1 MLAGSTGKHIA
+1 MAS
-12 NAGRLGSGP
+12 S
-21 ALGPDVSCAA
+21 
-31 YAAFAGWKADMRSQ
+31 

-72 RAYAIESGGEPAQ
+72 RAYAIEAGSDPAPGAN
-85 AASGATSAVSERL
+85 AAVPERL

-105 ISLALPSGST
+105 ISLALPSGGT

-123 REQKLDEL
+123 REQRLDEL
-131 QRQVDKLLDVAGP
+131 QRHVDKLLDVAGP
-144 AAQAEALAL
+144 GAQAEALAQ

-174 KDGVNRVLELGRNDS
+174 KDGIQRVLELGRSDS

-194 RLGQLV
+194 RLGQLIE
-200 ASWDKD
+200 SWDKD
-206 GDGSGVETDE
+206 GDGSGVQTDD

-221 SQFFSES
+221 SQFFADSA
-228 TFAETG
+228 FADTG
-234 FGETSRFRESTGFGE
+234 FGETSRFREPSGFGE
-249 LSRTGLRDTPPPV
+249 LSRTGTRDDPPA
-262 VDTSPHWADVSSEL
+262 VDATLQWSAISSEL

-283 LRSPQT
+283 LRSAQT
-289 EATPADALMR
+289 EAAPGDALMR
-299 ELDAAQAELKSHGAS
+299 ELEAAQDELKAGGAT
-314 PDRATQMAALCLRAR
+314 PERATQMAALCQRAR
-329 HLLDHRRHLFD
+329 HLLDHRRHMFD
-340 ELGGLCREL
+340 ALGGLCREL
-349 SGSLVDLAEDD
+349 SASLVDLAEDD
-360 SWARGQ
+360 SWSQGQ
-366 AEAMSNALAQG
+366 AEAMNHTLAQG

-385 VSELLSGTRERQRAL
+385 VSELLAGTRQRQRTL
-400 REERSKARD
+400 RDERSKARD
-409 SLKGLI
+409 ALKGLI
-415 QRMLAELG
+415 QRMLSELG
-423 ELGQHTDRFQTS
+423 ELGQHTDRFQNN
-435 VGRYAEAIEQADSL
+435 VGRYADAIEQADSL
-449 ESLTGTVREMVEE
+449 ESLAGTVREMVEE

-474 ARLTLEHD
+474 QRLTLEHD
-482 RAAALN
+482 RAAALT

-529 AERESTRVA
+529 AERETKRIA

-591 LPNTPL
+591 LPDTPL
-597 DEAQQVLVRLQ
+597 DEAQAVLVRLQ
-608 RSLSSAL
+608 RSLSAAL

>member
-1 MLAGSTGKHIA
+1 
-12 NAGRLGSGP
+12 
-21 ALGPDVSCAA
+21 
-31 YAAFAGWKADMRSQ
+31 MRPT
-45 LPPAQLAKAAL
+45 LPPAQIAKAAL
-56 QRLAQAR
+56 QRLAQGR

-72 RAYAIESGGEPAQ
+72 RAYAMESGGEPAT
-85 AASGATSAVSERL
+85 ATNAVPEKL
-98 QQLMSKL
+98 QQLINKL
-105 ISLALPSGST
+105 ISLALPSGGT
-115 RQELQTAL
+115 RQELQATL
-123 REQKLDEL
+123 REQRLDEL

-144 AAQAEALAL
+144 AAQAEALAQ

-163 RGGKH
+163 RGGRH

-174 KDGVNRVLELGRNDS
+174 KDGINRVLELGRSDS

-194 RLGQLV
+194 RLSQLV

-206 GDGSGVETDE
+206 GEGSEIETDAETE
-216 DGGTP
+216 DSGGTP
-221 SQFFSES
+221 SQL
-228 TFAETG
+228 FADSAFADTG
-234 FGETSRFRESTGFGE
+234 FRDSSGFGE
-249 LSRTGLRDTPPPV
+249 LPRTSTPA
-262 VDTSPHWADVSSEL
+262 VDAVSWHDISGEL

-283 LRSPQT
+283 LRSPLS

-299 ELDAAQAELKSHGAS
+299 ELDAAQAELKAGGAT
-314 PDRATQMAALCLRAR
+314 PERAKQMAALCLRAR

-349 SGSLVDLAEDD
+349 SASLVDLAEDD

-366 AEAMSNALAQG
+366 AEAMNNTLAQG

-385 VSELLSGTRERQRAL
+385 VSELLTGTRERQRAL
-400 REERSKARD
+400 RDERSQARD
-409 SLKGLI
+409 ALKGLI

-423 ELGQHTDRFQTS
+423 ELGQHTDRFQNN
-435 VGRYAEAIEQADSL
+435 VGRYADAIQRADSL
-449 ESLTGTVREMVEE
+449 ESLAGTVREMVEE
-462 SRSVQSLVSQTQ
+462 SRSVQGLVAQTQ
-474 ARLTLEHD
+474 ERLTLEHD
-482 RAAALN
+482 KASALT
-488 QRVDELEGELRRL
+488 QRVEELETELRRL

-529 AERESTRVA
+529 AERESTRMA

-561 ALKSLAERTQAS
+561 ALKSLADRTQAS

-597 DEAQQVLVRLQ
+597 DEAQAVLVRLQ

-615 FNHEGKDVFVTFSAG
+615 FKHEGKDVFVTFSAG
-630 VTLYRPGETLEAALD
+630 VTLYRSGETLEAALD

>member
-1 MLAGSTGKHIA
+1 
-12 NAGRLGSGP
+12 
-21 ALGPDVSCAA
+21 
-31 YAAFAGWKADMRSQ
+31 MRST

-72 RAYAIESGGEPAQ
+72 RAYAIEAGGEAPPAGN
-85 AASGATSAVSERL
+85 GAVPERA
-98 QQLMSKL
+98 QQLMARL
-105 ISLALPSGST
+105 ISLALPSGTT
-115 RQELQTAL
+115 RQELQTKL
-123 REQKLDEL
+123 REQRYDDL
-131 QRQVDKLLDVAGP
+131 QRQVDKLLDEAGP
-144 AAQAEALAL
+144 AAQAEALAQ

-158 VRGLE
+158 MRGLE
-163 RGGKH
+163 RGGRQ

-174 KDGVNRVLELGRNDS
+174 KEGVQRALELGRSD
-189 GKLVK
+189 GTKLVK
-194 RLGQLV
+194 RLMQLV

-206 GDGSGVETDE
+206 GDGSEVETDE

-221 SQFFSES
+221 SQLFVDSG
-228 TFAETG
+228 FADTG
-234 FGETSRFRESTGFGE
+234 FKDSGE
-249 LSRTGLRDTPPPV
+249 LDEPARIGDLALPV
-262 VDTSPHWADVSSEL
+262 DLAPWRDVSAEL

-283 LRSPQT
+283 LRSPQS
-289 EATPADALMR
+289 EATPADALIR
-299 ELDAAQAELKSHGAS
+299 ELDAAQAELKDQSAS
-314 PDRATQMAALCLRAR
+314 PERAAQMAALCLRAR

-340 ELGGLCREL
+340 EMGGLCREL
-349 SGSLVDLAEDD
+349 SASLVDLAEDD
-360 SWARGQ
+360 SWAKGQ
-366 AEAMSNALAQG
+366 AEAMNNTLAQG

-385 VSELLSGTRERQRAL
+385 VSELLTGTRERQRAL

-409 SLKGLI
+409 ALKGLI

-423 ELGQHTDRFQTS
+423 ELGQHTDRFQNS
-435 VGRYAEAIEQADSL
+435 VGRYADAIEQADSL
-449 ESLTGTVREMVEE
+449 ESLAGTVREMVEE
-462 SRSVQSLVSQTQ
+462 SRSVQGLVAQTQ

-482 RAAALN
+482 RASALT
-488 QRVDELEGELRRL
+488 QRVEELEGELRRL

-529 AERESTRVA
+529 AERESTRMA

-597 DEAQQVLVRLQ
+597 DEAQAVLVRLQ

>member
-1 MLAGSTGKHIA
+1 
-12 NAGRLGSGP
+12 
-21 ALGPDVSCAA
+21 
-31 YAAFAGWKADMRSQ
+31 MRSQ

-72 RAYAIESGGEPAQ
+72 RAYAIEGGEPAP
-85 AASGATSAVSERL
+85 AAAANGAVPERL

-105 ISLALPSGST
+105 ISLALPSGNQ
-115 RQELQTAL
+115 RQDLQTAL
-123 REQKLDEL
+123 RDQKLDEL

-144 AAQAEALAL
+144 AAQAEALAQ

-174 KDGVNRVLELGRNDS
+174 KDGIQRVLELGRSDS

-200 ASWDKD
+200 VSWDKD

-234 FGETSRFRESTGFGE
+234 FRESTGFGE
-249 LSRTGLRDTPPPV
+249 LSRTGLRDTPAPA
-262 VDTSPHWADVSSEL
+262 VDTSPHWADVSGEL
-276 NGTVRHA
+276 SGTVRHA

-299 ELDAAQAELKSHGAS
+299 EIDAAQAELKAQGAS
-314 PDRATQMAALCLRAR
+314 PERATQMAALCLRAR

-349 SGSLVDLAEDD
+349 SSSLVDLAEDD

-366 AEAMSNALAQG
+366 AEAMNHTLAQG

-385 VSELLSGTRERQRAL
+385 VSELLTGTRERQRVL
-400 REERSKARD
+400 RDERSKARD

-415 QRMLAELG
+415 QRMLTELG
-423 ELGQHTDRFQTS
+423 ELGQHTDRFQSS

-462 SRSVQSLVSQTQ
+462 SRSVQGLVAQTQ
-474 ARLTLEHD
+474 QRLTLEHD
-482 RAAALN
+482 RAAALT

-529 AERESTRVA
+529 SERESTRVA

-597 DEAQQVLVRLQ
+597 DEAQAVLVRLQ

>member
-1 MLAGSTGKHIA
+1 
-12 NAGRLGSGP
+12 
-21 ALGPDVSCAA
+21 
-31 YAAFAGWKADMRSQ
+31 MRAQ

-72 RAYAIESGGEPAQ
+72 RAYAIEAGTEPA
-85 AASGATSAVSERL
+85 AAAGGAVPERV
-98 QQLMSKL
+98 QQLLSKL
-105 ISLALPSGST
+105 ISLALPSGTT
-115 RQELQTAL
+115 RQELQTSL
-123 REQKLDEL
+123 REQRLEEL

-144 AAQAEALAL
+144 AAQAEALAQ

-163 RGGKH
+163 RGGRH
-168 WTLARK
+168 WTVARK
-174 KDGVNRVLELGRNDS
+174 KDGIFRALELSRNDS
-189 GKLVK
+189 GKLIK
-194 RLGQLV
+194 RLTQLI

-206 GDGSGVETDE
+206 GEGSEVETDE

-221 SQFFSES
+221 SQL
-228 TFAETG
+228 FADSGFIETASFGDTG
-234 FGETSRFRESTGFGE
+234 FRDSSGFGE
-249 LSRTGLRDTPPPV
+249 LSRTGLRDTPPPA
-262 VDTSPHWADVSSEL
+262 DTSPHWQALSGEL

-283 LRSPQT
+283 LRSPET
-289 EATPADALMR
+289 EATPADALIR
-299 ELDAAQAELKSHGAS
+299 ELDAAQAELKSQGAS
-314 PDRATQMAALCLRAR
+314 PERAAQMSALCLRAR

-366 AEAMSNALAQG
+366 AEAMNNTLAQG

-385 VSELLSGTRERQRAL
+385 VSELLAGTRERQRVL
-400 REERSKARD
+400 RDERSKARD
-409 SLKGLI
+409 ALKGLI
-415 QRMLAELG
+415 QRMLSELG
-423 ELGQHTDRFQTS
+423 ELGQHTDRFQSS
-435 VGRYAEAIEQADSL
+435 VGRYAQAIEHADSL
-449 ESLTGTVREMVEE
+449 ESLAGTVREMVEE
-462 SRSVQSLVSQTQ
+462 SRSVQSLVAQTQ
-474 ARLTLEHD
+474 QRLTLEHD
-482 RAAALN
+482 RAAALTA
-488 QRVDELEGELRRL
+488 RVDELEGELRRL

-529 AERESTRVA
+529 SERESTRVA

-546 FKKLNDSLGHHAGDI
+546 FKKLNDTLGHHAGDI

-608 RSLSSAL
+608 RSLSTAL

>member
-1 MLAGSTGKHIA
+1 
-12 NAGRLGSGP
+12 
-21 ALGPDVSCAA
+21 
-31 YAAFAGWKADMRSQ
+31 MRSQ

-72 RAYAIESGGEPAQ
+72 RAYAIEAGTESQAGGNGNGVP
-85 AASGATSAVSERL
+85 ERV
-98 QQLMSKL
+98 QQLMQRL
-105 ISLALPSGST
+105 VSLALPSGT
-115 RQELQTAL
+115 MRQELQTAL
-123 REQKLDEL
+123 REQRYDEL
-131 QRQVDKLLDVAGP
+131 LRDVDKLLDSSGP
-144 AAQAEALAL
+144 GAQAEALVL
-153 AIERL
+153 VIERL

-163 RGGKH
+163 RGGRH

-174 KDGVNRVLELGRNDS
+174 KEGINRVLELGRSDS

-194 RLGQLV
+194 RLGQLI
-200 ASWDKD
+200 ASWEKD
-206 GDGSGVETDE
+206 GEGSEVETDDE
-216 DGGTP
+216 GGTP
-221 SQFFSES
+221 SQFFADSA
-228 TFAETG
+228 FAESG
-234 FGETSRFRESTGFGE
+234 FAEI
-249 LSRTGLRDTPPPV
+249 SRTGQRETAPAPLLTIAPAEPTRWPEISD
-262 VDTSPHWADVSSEL
+262 EL

-283 LRSPQT
+283 LRAAQA
-289 EATPADALMR
+289 EATPADALMQ
-299 ELDAAQAELKSHGAS
+299 ELEAAQAELKTDGAT
-314 PDRATQMAALCLRAR
+314 PERAQQMASLCLRAR

-349 SGSLVDLAEDD
+349 SSSLVDLAEDD

-366 AEAMSNALAQG
+366 AEAMSNTLEQG

-385 VSELLSGTRERQRAL
+385 VSELLAGTRERQRTL
-400 REERSKARD
+400 RDERSRARD
-409 SLKGLI
+409 ALKGLI
-415 QRMLAELG
+415 QRMLSELG
-423 ELGQHTDRFQTS
+423 ELGQHTDRFQSS
-435 VGRYAEAIEQADSL
+435 VGRYAQAIEQADSL
-449 ESLTGTVREMVEE
+449 ESLAGTVREMVEE
-462 SRSVQSLVSQTQ
+462 SRSVQGLVAQTQ

-482 RAAALN
+482 RAAALT

-520 QAFGIEQAK
+520 NAFGIEQAK
-529 AERESTRVA
+529 AERESKRIA

-591 LPNTPL
+591 LPDTPL
-597 DEAQQVLVRLQ
+597 DEAQAVLVRLQ
-608 RSLSSAL
+608 RSLSAAL
-615 FNHEGKDVFVTFSAG
+615 FNHDGKDVFVTFSAG
-630 VTLYRPGETLEAALD
+630 VTLYRPGETLEVALD

-660 RACIAE
+660 RACVAE